1 MRIEPTRLGNV
12 APLAGAPSNVAPAT
26 KPQVEIYQIDDFA
39 RCDEPGVTTH
49 GELVEYELGRTFQ
62 NSGGLKSTRV
72 NLPLEFN
79 VAEIE
84 KGQPGSLKSYFKSH
98 FIDRLQANA
107 KAWNQVLTVTKG
119 PTVVQQSQGASESRA
134 VEHLFFRARKDPD
147 FRGQLESQLGIPLT
161 GSEKFDL
168 AKQARLLGAMS
179 QVSNQVHSQD
189 PDIQA
194 SKEQLHHVQSEA
206 DKRGIIHVISAGNSG
221 ILYQEMVRNSIP
233 IPSGFFV
240 NEMAGPNSI
249 IVGASDDGSKEPT
262 SSNPHQVAKLA
273 SPFAN
278 AMFGADGI
286 DRPLLV
292 DGKAT
297 NDRGSSFA
305 APQVSAKV
313 IGLLED
319 EPTLTRDQVV
329 ETLKSQARPV
339 EGGQDYLGFGVV

>member
-1 MRIEPTRLGNV
+1 MRMEPTRLETI
-12 APLAGAPSNVAPAT
+12 APLSGAPSNLAPAN
-26 KPQVEIYQIDDFA
+26 KPQVETYQIDDFA

-62 NSGGLKSTRV
+62 DSGGLKSTRV

-84 KGQPGSLKSYFKSH
+84 KGQPGSLQSFFRSH
-98 FIDRLQANA
+98 FVDRLQADA

-134 VEHLFFRARKDPD
+134 VEHLFFRARKDAD
-147 FRGQLESQLGIPLT
+147 FRVQLETQLGIPLT
-161 GSEKFDL
+161 GTEKFDL
-168 AKQARLLGAMS
+168 AKQARLLEALS
-179 QVSNQVHSQD
+179 QVSSQVHCQD
-189 PDIQA
+189 PMIQA
-194 SKEQLHHVQSEA
+194 SLEQLQQVRGEA
-206 DKRGIIHVISAGNSG
+206 DRRGIIHVISAGNSG
-221 ILYQEMVRNSIP
+221 MLYQEMLRNSIP

-240 NEMAGPNSI
+240 NEMAGANSI
-249 IVGASDDGSKEPT
+249 IVGASDDGSKEPA
-262 SSNPHQVAKLA
+262 SDNAHKVAKLA

-286 DRPLLV
+286 DRPLFV

-297 NDRGSSFA
+297 SNGGSSFA

-313 IGLLED
+313 ISMLEA
-319 EPTLTRDQVV
+319 EPTLTREHVV
-329 ETLKSQARPV
+329 EILKSQARPV
-339 EGGQDYLGFGVV
+339 DDGERFIGFGVV